1 MRERERASPDWPAR
15 ARSYLSSIHIRL
27 LLPKVMGNSEFINQI
42 ATLHIMRSFQLSL
55 YFSLFF
61 FCTRRPLRVL
71 GCASA
76 RKSEKADLSF
86 PFAGVRAERERE
98 KTNCIPTFLN
108 IEVGR
113 VENQPDFCAAS
124 SRHCRLRHYSVVV
137 VMPKLGDFYRSPTH
151 RSLFTPPSASPPT
164 SFECRRVPSDR
175 KRSST
180 LFYGNEMERG

>member
-98 KTNCIPTFLN
+98 RKQTVYL
-108 IEVGR
+108 
-113 VENQPDFCAAS
+113 
-124 SRHCRLRHYSVVV
+124 
-137 VMPKLGDFYRSPTH
+137 
-151 RSLFTPPSASPPT
+151 LF
-164 SFECRRVPSDR
+164 
-175 KRSST
+175 
-180 LFYGNEMERG
+180 